1 VQAILKLKPAVGLD
15 LGDVPVPT
23 PGPRG
28 VLVRVLK
35 TGICGTDRHIY
46 EWDAW
51 SSGRIKPPLVAGHEF
66 VGIVE
71 ASSSVSSRIQ
81 GWACAGCSR
90 ATG

>member
-1 VQAILKLKPAVGLD
+1 MKKKPAVGLE

-23 PGPRG
+23 PGPRD
-28 VLVRVLK
+28 VLVRVHK

-51 SSGRIKPPLVAGHEF
+51 AAGRIRPPLVAGHEF

-71 ASSSVSSRIQ
+71 DTGVGVRSVEPGSPR
-81 GWACAGCSR
+81 R
-90 ATG
+90 AE